1 MRRVR
6 QLASN
11 YGFPVLVKRFDTAQ
25 YAEKNKCGIQE
36 AARVLRYNWFNELV
50 EDRETPCDYVLTA
63 HHGDDNIETL
73 LMNFLRGT
81 GISGLHGIL
90 PKQGK
95 LLRPMLFA
103 RKQDILGYARRKGLE
118 YVEDSSNLS
127 DKYTRN
133 FVRHSLIP
141 VLKEVY
147 SNVEE
152 NLLQNIQRFQ
162 EIEWVYQERISQYRR
177 QLLKELNGEIMIP
190 VLLLQRIKPLHT
202 VLFELI
208 GRFGFKT
215 AQIPEVAALLDSGS
229 GKYVASS
236 THRIIRN
243 RNWLVITSISNE
255 VSRTITIEKTD
266 SRIDFP
272 DGSLNFTFD
281 DNIPV
286 SFSGNENEA
295 WLDADRICFPLILRK
310 WKPGDYFYPLGMKKK
325 KKLSRFLI
333 DKKLS
338 VTAKEKVWVLEMNK
352 KIIWIVNHRIDDRF
366 RITPASRKVLNITY
380 TPHT

>member
-1 MRRVR
+1 
-6 QLASN
+6 
-11 YGFPVLVKRFDTAQ
+11 
-25 YAEKNKCGIQE
+25 
-36 AARVLRYNWFNELV
+36 
-50 EDRETPCDYVLTA
+50 
-63 HHGDDNIETL
+63 
-73 LMNFLRGT
+73 
-81 GISGLHGIL
+81 LHGIL

-243 RNWLVITSISNE
+243 RSWLVITSISNE

>member
-1 MRRVR
+1 
-6 QLASN
+6 
-11 YGFPVLVKRFDTAQ
+11 
-25 YAEKNKCGIQE
+25 
-36 AARVLRYNWFNELV
+36 
-50 EDRETPCDYVLTA
+50 
-63 HHGDDNIETL
+63 
-73 LMNFLRGT
+73 
-81 GISGLHGIL
+81 
-90 PKQGK
+90 
-95 LLRPMLFA
+95 
-103 RKQDILGYARRKGLE
+103 
-118 YVEDSSNLS
+118 
-127 DKYTRN
+127 
-133 FVRHSLIP
+133 
-141 VLKEVY
+141 VY

-281 DNIPV
+281 DNI
-286 SFSGNENEA
+286 
-295 WLDADRICFPLILRK
+295 
-310 WKPGDYFYPLGMKKK
+310 
-325 KKLSRFLI
+325 
-333 DKKLS
+333 
-338 VTAKEKVWVLEMNK
+338 
-352 KIIWIVNHRIDDRF
+352 
-366 RITPASRKVLNITY
+366 
-380 TPHT
+380 